1 MKVNKTRLADL
12 NSVVDENLVHR
23 GSDREGDILVLD
35 YAGIRVLTF
44 GSIYEQ
50 SAYYPDR
57 PFAHVHEY
65 TRAMMMVL
73 GFLIPRHITLLGLGG
88 GTLLRIAHHYL
99 PSCHFHVIERRPAVY
114 DIAKNYFSIPD
125 EPSVQVS
132 IGDALSHLEI
142 LEPSST
148 DIIFSDLYDEHGA
161 SPVQTELPFY
171 RGCAR
176 ALTSTGWLVINCG
189 HLPEKGS
196 TFLEFLNDYFAEIKV
211 CRCAFGNRIVFACK
225 SPSVSYEHAEKRLTR
240 MEEAFN
246 EPYVSLFRRLA
257 PVPA

>member
-1 MKVNKTRLADL
+1 MKVFKTRLADL
-12 NSVVDENLVHR
+12 DNVVDKNLVHR
-23 GSDREGDILVLD
+23 GSDRDGDILVLD

-57 PFAHVHEY
+57 PFAHIHEY

-99 PSCHFHVIERRPAVY
+99 PRCHFHVVERRPVVY
-114 DIAKNYFSIPD
+114 NIAKTYFGIPHD
-125 EPSVQVS
+125 TRVQVS
-132 IGDALSHLEI
+132 IDEALSHLET

-148 DIIFSDLYDEHGA
+148 DIIFSDLYDEHGM
-161 SPVQTELPFY
+161 SSVQTELIFY
-171 RGCAR
+171 RECR
-176 ALTSTGWLVINCG
+176 RILTSAGWLVINCD
-189 HLPEKGS
+189 HLPEKS
-196 TFLEFLNDYFAEIKV
+196 SSFLEFLNDYFAEIKV
-211 CRCAFGNRIVFACK
+211 CRCAFGNHIIFACK
-225 SPSVSYEHAEKRLTR
+225 SSSVSYQQAEKRITR
-240 MEEAFN
+240 MEEAFD

-257 PVPA
+257 RVPA